1 VLRLQLVPPAKD
13 LASILTSRGPNQQLL
28 LFRIRATMM
37 AQAIGRLGN
46 LAAPAKQSGT
56 YWPRAIMVG
65 LIFGEGDGARGE
77 FCFQIS

>member
-1 VLRLQLVPPAKD
+1 
-13 LASILTSRGPNQQLL
+13 
-28 LFRIRATMM
+28 MM